1 MKRVTLYIVFILIV
15 LFNIQG
21 CTDTAYGTDGMKT
34 IKANKIVGGRC
45 EYKAYRGTATIT
57 CIREVQESSGSSGG
71 PPYRGYVVKFLFV
84 PDEMIQESYAAVEG
98 KEQTLKL
105 KNSWSPGARFLE
117 KYGIEAGKNFECYL
131 KVITKGTC
139 TPFFFDFPA
148 IDRGDYFE
156 AGIK

>member
-1 MKRVTLYIVFILIV
+1 MRQIILYTVFILIV

-21 CTDTAYGTDGMKT
+21 CTDMAYGTDGVKIIKT
-34 IKANKIVGGRC
+34 GKIVGGRC

-57 CIREVQESSGSSGG
+57 CVREAQESPGSSGG

-98 KEQTLKL
+98 KEQTLEL

-117 KYGIEAGKNFECYL
+117 KYGIEPGKNFECYL

-139 TPFFFDFPA
+139 TPFFFDFPS

-156 AGIK
+156 TGIK